1 MLFFAAS
8 TRHVSR
14 KVFASQF
21 DSTGPWTCFSNG
33 TRKCNSKLAGSTYL
47 QHVYIYLVVF
57 LNQFKST
64 GRQHSIQGIV
74 EVEKGAFWNI
84 KKIHIQWNVNHRNR
98 LVQQCYPKV
107 GGKTRNIN
115 DKHKYIYILQSYKIP
130 GTSCDLNATYTLLL
144 SSFCLISE
152 ASKSQPASSKTILW
166 PSLPHRAQ

>member
-107 GGKTRNIN
+107 GGKTRSIN
-115 DKHKYIYILQSYKIP
+115 DKRKNIYIYIYIAILQDTRYKLRP
-130 GTSCDLNATYTLLL
+130 QCYLHA
-144 SSFCLISE
+144 
-152 ASKSQPASSKTILW
+152 ASIFFLFD
-166 PSLPHRAQ
+166 